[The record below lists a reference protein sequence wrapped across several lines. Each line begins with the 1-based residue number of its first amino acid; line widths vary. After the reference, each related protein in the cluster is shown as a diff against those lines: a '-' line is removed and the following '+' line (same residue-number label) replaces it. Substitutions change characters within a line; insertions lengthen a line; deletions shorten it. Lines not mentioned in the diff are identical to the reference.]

1 MELHL
6 VIQQLIGLRSM
17 RLPHLAFA
25 VVAAASPLRAQT
37 SALAAIVTSDS
48 SGTRVGGATLTLTE
62 IGRVAETNWLGELR
76 VRDIPP
82 GTYTV
87 VVRKSGFAPLVRQM
101 EFKAG
106 APVQD
111 EFQLSLP
118 VAGASAA
125 RGAAPQ
131 ALPELRTTAEAHR
144 TPKMA
149 QFEERRKT
157 GFGTFIDAEQ
167 IADAKGKTLAT
178 LLQAKTSGINI
189 KQGSRAGAMYLGAGR
204 GVATIGALP
213 RADPF
218 DPQSPRGCWVA
229 VYLDGHRIFAPSTGS
244 AAGQSPAPNLN
255 DYDLTTLQGIEFYKG
270 GATTPAELGGTGA
283 MCGTLVLWTRDK

>member
-1 MELHL
+1 
-6 VIQQLIGLRSM
+6 M
-17 RLPHLAFA
+17 RLPLLAFA
-25 VVAAASPLRAQT
+25 ILAAASPLSIRAQT

-62 IGRVAETNWLGELR
+62 IGRAAETNWLGEAR
-76 VRDIPP
+76 IREIPP

-101 EFKAG
+101 EFKTG
-106 APVQD
+106 VPVQED
-111 EFQLSLP
+111 FLLS
-118 VAGASAA
+118 VASTDASAT

-144 TPKMA
+144 TPKMT

-157 GFGTFIDAEQ
+157 GFGTFIDADE
-167 IADAKGKTLAT
+167 IAEAKRKSLAT
-178 LLQAKTSGINI
+178 LLQSKTSGINI
-189 KQGSRAGAMYLGAGR
+189 RQGSRAGAMYLGASR
-204 GVATIGALP
+204 GVSSIGALP

-218 DPQSPRGCWVA
+218 DRLSPRGCWVA
-229 VYLDGHRIFAPSTGS
+229 VYLDGHRIFAPSTG
-244 AAGQSPAPNLN
+244 AGQSPAPNLN
-255 DYDLTTLQGIEFYKG
+255 DYDLSTLQAIEFYKG